1 MFLEEQFG
9 APGGKVF
16 PLNCA
21 TKSYLF

>member
-9 APGGKVF
+9 APIGKAF

>member
-9 APGGKVF
+9 APGGKTF

>member
-9 APGGKVF
+9 APGGKAF